1 MIHQTSFYLQFHF
14 GGVGLI
20 DKFKNEKGKAVG
32 KVVESIGRTIDD
44 EELEFKGKMQFIKS
58 DIGSKLEDKK
68 DKVLDKANDF
78 IDQAMDRNR
87 NKNQDTQ

>member
-1 MIHQTSFYLQFHF
+1 M
-14 GGVGLI
+14 I
-20 DKFKNEKGKAVG
+20 DKFKNEKGKAIG